1 MPFFGCV
8 LGKVKVSEKDTWV
21 DFIKMFLLLFST
33 INAQKNNFYVKDFFI
48 KWEKIHWKLQ
58 ICLYLLKTS
67 PKTPFL
73 YCVFHQIISS
83 FGLNETKHQTFRKN
97 KVTNDNKTYK

>member
-8 LGKVKVSEKDTWV
+8 LGKDKVSEKDTWV

-48 KWEKIHWKLQ
+48 K
-58 ICLYLLKTS
+58 
-67 PKTPFL
+67 
-73 YCVFHQIISS
+73 
-83 FGLNETKHQTFRKN
+83 
-97 KVTNDNKTYK
+97 

>member
-48 KWEKIHWKLQ
+48 K
-58 ICLYLLKTS
+58 
-67 PKTPFL
+67 
-73 YCVFHQIISS
+73 
-83 FGLNETKHQTFRKN
+83 
-97 KVTNDNKTYK
+97 